1 MIDVGGQRGE
11 RSKWIHQFEDVTAI
25 IYCVGISE
33 YDQVIRED
41 GKTNRLHESLD
52 VFTSVCQNEW
62 LAGKPIILFLN
73 KKDIF
78 AEKIKRTNL
87 NVCFS
92 DYNGTKL
99 SMASF
104 YLLLS
109 IGSPPLCRT
118 QRIQGGVILHR
129 KEVYICSQENEHPA
143 LPPSDL
149 RHRHRYNI
157 HHTAP
162 THQLIS
168 LVSSIENVLF
178 VWNAVKEITLR
189 EILGLPPF
197 IPSPPPSLGLV
208 ISNIGS

>member
-87 NVCFS
+87 NVCFP
-92 DYNGTKL
+92 DYNGTKAFL
-99 SMASF
+99 ASF
-104 YLLLS
+104 YFF
-109 IGSPPLCRT
+109 IPPLCRT

-129 KEVYICSQENEHPA
+129 KEVYISSQENEHPA

-149 RHRHRYNI
+149 RHRHRYTMRYQRI
-157 HHTAP
+157 TADLP
-162 THQLIS
+162 
-168 LVSSIENVLF
+168 LF
-178 VWNAVKEITLR
+178 PR
-189 EILGLPPF
+189 
-197 IPSPPPSLGLV
+197 
-208 ISNIGS
+208 